1 MTELHIKDL
10 GPVGKALEKAARTD
24 SSTAKSVV
32 PRYVQMRPGIQDKLE
47 AERHHLL
54 TGRRGTGKSTLLFV
68 LREHLASQGIPV
80 VTLDMERFNGRDYPD
95 VLIEVL
101 IRLLQKIRPKL
112 IGNKPVKRI
121 KLRAR
126 IRRLEAVLRV
136 MLSDPQ
142 RLTRTVSRSR
152 LSESTGSIDA
162 TIQAMYKAQKGAVA
176 AKAAKSRSEATT
188 AVGEYEELK
197 IERLQSLANDISHL
211 LKSVIDTVGG
221 GQAIVFLDDYYFVP
235 YDDQPSVLA
244 YLHQICKG
252 TGVWLKVG
260 GVGSRLNPYLDGQPP
275 VGMELGQ
282 DISEVALDVT
292 LADFSTAKRFL
303 EDVLRGVLAP
313 HTSPEELFTE
323 DARDR
328 MVLACG
334 GAVARDYINLTG
346 TALDEAIERS
356 GKNGAY
362 TDETIIK
369 IWTVDIQS
377 AAKKLMNTK
386 EKEAFQRDAGS
397 DASLLSNRWRDV
409 CDFVRTTVDMFI
421 LVPQADLERE
431 SYGKEI
437 QDLENLRLV
446 HRVKDTIPN
455 SRQWQGVKT
464 MVFMI
469 DLGQLPNVRLS
480 RKIPEF
486 WKSVADFNTLRKGA
500 WVYTPDWRDR
510 QQAISASSVRSRPS
524 DNDGTVQFTI
534 PKDTAPEGN

>member
-1 MTELHIKDL
+1 MELKIGSL
-10 GPVGKALEKAARTD
+10 GPVRKRLEKAARTD
-24 SSTAKSVV
+24 ASTASDVV
-32 PRYVQMRPGIQDKLE
+32 PRYVQLRPGMQDKIE

-68 LREHLASQGIPV
+68 LKQHLASNKVPV

-101 IRLLQKIRPKL
+101 IQLLRKIRPRL
-112 IGNKPVKRI
+112 SARSPIRRTM
-121 KLRAR
+121 LRRRA
-126 IRRLEAVLRV
+126 RRLEAVLRV
-136 MLSDPQ
+136 MLQDPQ
-142 RLTRTVSRSR
+142 RLITTMSRAR
-152 LSESTGSIDA
+152 VAETDYGADA
-162 TIQAMYKAQKGAVA
+162 TIQAMYKSQKAGVRAGRSSKETNETRVA
-176 AKAAKSRSEATT
+176 
-188 AVGEYEELK
+188 GEYEQLK
-197 IERLQSLANDISHL
+197 IERLQSLASDTAHL
-211 LKSVIDTVGG
+211 IRSIVAEGEA

-235 YDDQPSVLA
+235 YRDQPSVLA
-244 YLHQICKG
+244 YLHQVCKG

-260 GVGSRLNPYLDGQPP
+260 GVGSRLNPYLDGSPP

-292 LADFSTAKRFL
+292 LADFATAKRFL
-303 EDVLRGVLAP
+303 EEVLRGILKP
-313 HTSPEELFTE
+313 DTTPEDLFTE

-346 TALDEAIERS
+346 TALDEAIERM
-356 GKNGAY
+356 GKGDGY
-362 TDETIIK
+362 TEDTPLK
-369 IWTVDIQS
+369 IWTVDIQK

-386 EKEAFQRDAGS
+386 EKEAFQRDASS
-397 DASLLSNRWRDV
+397 DASALSDRWRDIGE
-409 CDFVRTTVDMFI
+409 FIRLTEDMFI

-431 SYGKEI
+431 AYGKEL
-437 QDLENLRLV
+437 QDLENLRLI

-455 SRQWQGVKT
+455 SRHWQGVKT

-480 RKIPEF
+480 KKIPEF
-486 WKSVADFNTLRKGA
+486 WKSADAFNTLRKGA

-510 QQAISASSVRSRPS
+510 QESIAAPKRSS
-524 DNDGTVQFTI
+524 
-534 PKDTAPEGN
+534 PEGRVEPAADPTLF